1 MMQQMEREL
10 MQNFMG
16 RPTDDIFSRME
27 GGGFMDRG
35 GFFGQTIFDDRFG
48 RRENFF
54 N

>member
-35 GFFGQTIFDDRFG
+35 GLFGPTIFDDRFG
-48 RRENFF
+48 GCENFF